1 MKTRENSLQPSSP
14 PLTSLPGVRLSFA
27 IIRKHAT
34 QTLKVTFILSV
45 PQVPIP
51 DQTAYSELLWAKVVV
66 ASFLPLCVQHRH
78 ADSGDLVMTDE
89 RVTEGIRD
97 GQGSI
102 LFSKAQL
109 PWKLA
114 SSRPASSSYQCPCRP
129 LFFPQQQRLL
139 RLCSLESFRSLTA
152 LGKS

>member
-1 MKTRENSLQPSSP
+1 M
-14 PLTSLPGVRLSFA
+14 
-27 IIRKHAT
+27 
-34 QTLKVTFILSV
+34 TFILNV
-45 PQVPIP
+45 PQLPIT
-51 DQTAYSELLWAKVVV
+51 DQTAYSELLWAKEVV

-89 RVTEGIRD
+89 RVMGGTRD

-102 LFSKAQL
+102 LFSKAQS

-114 SSRPASSSYQCPCRP
+114 CSRPASPSHQCPCRP
-129 LFFPQQQRLL
+129 LFFPQQQRFL

-152 LGKS
+152 LGKSWSQGCGVPSPQGLGQPIDHLPVKMKA